1 MTNKNKDLQQKIFEY
16 FLEQHNLTLLEGEI
30 NDIEHLVNAELMKE
44 FSNVYMQLNAANTA
58 ATANLH
64 LQQMQEKELEETA
77 KQYNAVVEQNRQ
89 LQQERMQLISNNNFI
104 NSELNQI
111 KLLLEGKNT
120 ECEEL
125 KKAAFTLAE
134 GLNFRQKNW
143 KRLKLFAMHRIFM
156 LTQQLG
162 TFLKSSKKQ
171 RKVKN
176 D

>member
-16 FLEQHNLTLLEGEI
+16 FLEQHNLTLLAGEI

-64 LQQMQEKELEETA
+64 LQQMQEKELEETV

-104 NSELNQI
+104 NAELNQI

-120 ECEEL
+120 ECSVSKERNKKLQSIIDDIEVFCKTNDFYVDL
-125 KKAAFTLAE
+125 TAWEIFKIIKKAKD
-134 GLNFRQKNW
+134 G
-143 KRLKLFAMHRIFM
+143 
-156 LTQQLG
+156 
-162 TFLKSSKKQ
+162 
-171 RKVKN
+171 KN
-176 D
+176 DK